1 MTKVINKSKS
11 NLEEHLQPF
20 ISDWIASGS
29 MPTKAWPGGVSLL
42 IQQLEGFTE
51 DLPILPGLFGE
62 KIVVQLLKGKFLNLS
77 DIKWL
82 PSDEEDKELMYN
94 VKGHYVIA
102 AHILAYQFT
111 QLGEDQVRANF
122 KKDAGKDFEFLK

>member
-1 MTKVINKSKS
+1 M
-11 NLEEHLQPF
+11 
-20 ISDWIASGS
+20 
-29 MPTKAWPGGVSLL
+29 
-42 IQQLEGFTE
+42 
-51 DLPILPGLFGE
+51 PGLFGE

>member
-1 MTKVINKSKS
+1 M
-11 NLEEHLQPF
+11 
-20 ISDWIASGS
+20 
-29 MPTKAWPGGVSLL
+29 
-42 IQQLEGFTE
+42 
-51 DLPILPGLFGE
+51 PGLFGE

-111 QLGEDQVRANF
+111 QLGED
-122 KKDAGKDFEFLK
+122 